1 MSKMNKKLPALF
13 LALVLVL
20 GMTACGGKATDGTT
34 GSTDNTVT
42 AEEDDHKTQ
51 NTKVDPNSPITEEM
65 LRNHAVAPAEDFT
78 YDVEDDGIKIRS
90 YTGSDTVVVIP
101 EEIEGKPVTALY
113 NYVFGNNSPVRAV
126 LIPESVKEIEE
137 VFINNETVELVIC
150 EGVTRTLG
158 LTFGFCSNLQQ
169 VIFGKDLQELG
180 GIGTFGNCSKLKELH
195 FTQALTNI
203 DDEGCFEGCDNL
215 TIYGPADSYIESFA
229 KEYGIP
235 FVVE

>member
-42 AEEDDHKTQ
+42 AEEEDHKTQ

-101 EEIEGKPVTALY
+101 EEIEGKPVTGFY
-113 NYVFGNNSPVRAV
+113 DYVFANDNPVRAV
-126 LIPESVKEIEE
+126 LIPESVKELEE
-137 VFINNETVELVIC
+137 VFGFE
-150 EGVTRTLG
+150 VTYLPVDHTG
-158 LTFGFCSNLQQ
+158 HIQ
-169 VIFGKDLQELG
+169 
-180 GIGTFGNCSKLKELH
+180 
-195 FTQALTNI
+195 I
-203 DDEGCFEGCDNL
+203 DDFKKATN
-215 TIYGPADSYIESFA
+215 
-229 KEYGIP
+229 
-235 FVVE
+235 

>member
-42 AEEDDHKTQ
+42 AEEEDHKTQ

-101 EEIEGKPVTALY
+101 AEIEGKPVTALY

-150 EGVTRTLG
+150 EGATRTLG
-158 LTFGFCSNLQQ
+158 LTFGFCCHTGDRKGAEQGAAYHESREGSFHIITLLFLSNARKFFL
-169 VIFGKDLQELG
+169 
-180 GIGTFGNCSKLKELH
+180 
-195 FTQALTNI
+195 ALR
-203 DDEGCFEGCDNL
+203 
-215 TIYGPADSYIESFA
+215 
-229 KEYGIP
+229 
-235 FVVE
+235 

>member
-13 LALVLVL
+13 LTLVLVL
-20 GMTACGGKATDGTT
+20 GMTACGGKTTDGTT

-42 AEEDDHKTQ
+42 AEEEDHKTQ

-65 LRNHAVAPAEDFT
+65 LRNH
-78 YDVEDDGIKIRS
+78 DVEDDGIKIRS

-203 DDEGCFEGCDNL
+203 DDEMCFEGCDNL